1 MKIVFL
7 LLLKIFKIKF
17 SNKIITLWLVLSFFK
32 IEINSQFQL
41 NGDASVINCKCYQ
54 LTPDM
59 GNKAGS
65 VWNINLIDLNQ
76 PFDYNFTVNLG
87 CNNTSQWA
95 GADGMVFAL
104 QPLNTSIGSSGGQM
118 GLGGV
123 SPSLG
128 IYIDTYQNTAH
139 GDMLNDHISINLN
152 GDVIH
157 TSLNNIAGPYDLGEV
172 ENCIAEP
179 LRITWDPV
187 TTLLNV
193 YYNNLL
199 VLNYT
204 GDIVN
209 NVFNGNPMV
218 FWGFTASTGGASN
231 FHQFCIDVPDLI
243 IDSSNVIIES
253 EKCNQENGS
262 ITGINISGGISPFSW
277 TWNNTNSLSL
287 DTFNLNGG
295 SYFLELTDGMG
306 CISNHNFHVP
316 DLSGPEIDSSLV
328 VIKNEDCGKEN
339 GSISN
344 ITVTSTADS
353 IQFYWNNFLSDSLNI
368 SNLIADNYQL
378 VILDNNNCRDTVN
391 FIVVDTNYHNIS
403 INFNSAQLE
412 PDEPIDF
419 FQNSIDSSII
429 NYWTFGDDSSSI
441 EYEPTHSYKYPGEYQ
456 ICLIA
461 GNEFSCF
468 DTSCLEITILPNE
481 IIIPNIFSPNKDL
494 TNDEFIIYGINDRF
508 EIKIYNR
515 WGNIV
520 FEENPYNNSW
530 NGINM
535 NGKIL
540 SEGQYFYILKS
551 VEEKI
556 EINGSIML
564 VR

>member
-32 IEINSQFQL
+32 IEINAQFQL

-295 SYFLELTDGMG
+295 SFFLELTDGMG
-306 CISNHNFHVP
+306 CNSNHNFHVP

-468 DTSCLEITILPNE
+468 DTSCLEIIILPNE
-481 IIIPNIFSPNKDL
+481 IIIPNIFSPNRDL

-564 VR
+564 IR

>member
-1 MKIVFL
+1 MKFVFL
-7 LLLKIFKIKF
+7 LLFKIFKIKF
-17 SNKIITLWLVLSFFK
+17 SNIILLWLTLVVFNAPVSA
-32 IEINSQFQL
+32 QFQL

-65 VWNINLIDLNQ
+65 VWNINQIDLNQ
-76 PFDYNFTVNLG
+76 PFDYSFTVNLG

-128 IYIDTYQNTAH
+128 VYLDTYQNTAH
-139 GDMLNDHISINLN
+139 GDIFNDHISINLD

-157 TSLNNIAGPYDLGEV
+157 SSPNNIAGPYDLGEI

-187 TTLLNV
+187 ATLLNV
-193 YYNNLL
+193 YYNNFL

-243 IDSSNVIIES
+243 IDSSNVIVES

-262 ITGINISGGISPFSW
+262 ISGINIVGGISPYSW
-277 TWNNTNSLSL
+277 TWNTQSSLTL

-295 SYFLELTDGMG
+295 GFFLELTDGMG
-306 CISNHNFHVP
+306 CVASHNFNVA
-316 DLSGPEIDSSLV
+316 DLSGPEIDTSFV
-328 VIKNEDCGKEN
+328 VIKNEDCGQEN
-339 GSISN
+339 GAISN

-353 IQFYWNNFLSDSLNI
+353 IQFYWNNFLSDSLDI

-378 VILDNNNCRDTVN
+378 VVLDNNNCRDTSN
-391 FIVVDTNYHNIS
+391 FLLIDTNYHNIS
-403 INFNSAQLE
+403 INYNSTIME

-419 FQNSIDSSII
+419 FQNSIDSSIV
-429 NYWTFGDDSSSI
+429 NNWSFGDDSTSI
-441 EYEPTHSYKYPGEYQ
+441 EYEPTHIYKYPGDYTV
-456 ICLIA
+456 CLIA
-461 GNEFSCF
+461 GNEFNCF
-468 DTSCLEITILPNE
+468 DTSCLEITIFPSE
-481 IIIPNIFSPNKDL
+481 IIIPNIFSPNNDVV
-494 TNDEFIIYGINDRF
+494 NDEFVIYGINDLF
-508 EIKIYNR
+508 DIKIYNR
-515 WGNIV
+515 WGNLV
-520 FEENPYNNSW
+520 FDQNPYENNW
-530 NGINM
+530 NGENS
-535 NGKIL
+535 NGKKL
-540 SEGQYFYILKS
+540 SEGQYFYILKNDQ
-551 VEEKI
+551 EQIKL
-556 EINGSIML
+556 NGSVML

>member
-1 MKIVFL
+1 MF
-7 LLLKIFKIKF
+7 KIFKIKF
-17 SNKIITLWLVLSFFK
+17 SNIILLWLTLVVFNAPVSA
-32 IEINSQFQL
+32 QFQL

-65 VWNINLIDLNQ
+65 VWNINQIDLNQ
-76 PFDYNFTVNLG
+76 PFDYSFTVNLG

-128 IYIDTYQNTAH
+128 VYLDTYQNTAH
-139 GDMLNDHISINLN
+139 GDIFNDHISINLD

-157 TSLNNIAGPYDLGEV
+157 SSPNNIAGPYDLGEI

-179 LRITWDPV
+179 LRITWDPIA
-187 TTLLNV
+187 TLLNV
-193 YYNNLL
+193 YYNNFL

-243 IDSSNVIIES
+243 IDSSNVIVES

-262 ITGINISGGISPFSW
+262 ISGINIVGGISPYSW
-277 TWNNTNSLSL
+277 TWNTQSSLTL

-295 SYFLELTDGMG
+295 GFFLELTDGMG
-306 CISNHNFHVP
+306 CVASHNFNVA
-316 DLSGPEIDSSLV
+316 DLSGPEIDTSFV
-328 VIKNEDCGKEN
+328 VIKNEDCGQEN
-339 GSISN
+339 GAISN

-353 IQFYWNNFLSDSLNI
+353 IQFYWNNFLSDSLDI

-378 VILDNNNCRDTVN
+378 VVLDNNNCRDTSN
-391 FIVVDTNYHNIS
+391 FLLIDTNYHNIS
-403 INFNSAQLE
+403 INYNSTIME

-419 FQNSIDSSII
+419 FQNSIDSSIV
-429 NYWTFGDDSSSI
+429 NNWSFGDDSTSI
-441 EYEPTHSYKYPGEYQ
+441 EYEPTHIYKYPGDYTV
-456 ICLIA
+456 CLIA
-461 GNEFSCF
+461 GNEFNCF
-468 DTSCLEITILPNE
+468 DTSCLEITIFPSE
-481 IIIPNIFSPNKDL
+481 IIIPNIFSPNNDVV
-494 TNDEFIIYGINDRF
+494 NDEFVIYGINDLF
-508 EIKIYNR
+508 DIKIYNR
-515 WGNIV
+515 WGNLV
-520 FEENPYNNSW
+520 FDQNPYENNW
-530 NGINM
+530 NGENS
-535 NGKIL
+535 NGKKL
-540 SEGQYFYILKS
+540 SEGQYFYILKNDQ
-551 VEEKI
+551 EQIKL
-556 EINGSIML
+556 NGSVML

>member
-1 MKIVFL
+1 MKFVFL

-17 SNKIITLWLVLSFFK
+17 SNTILLWLTLIVFNAPVSA
-32 IEINSQFQL
+32 QFQL

-65 VWNINLIDLNQ
+65 VWNINQIDLNQ
-76 PFDYNFTVNLG
+76 PFDYSFTVNLG

-128 IYIDTYQNTAH
+128 VYLDTYQNTAH
-139 GDMLNDHISINLN
+139 GDIYNDHISINLD

-157 TSLNNIAGPYDLGEV
+157 TSSNNIAGPYDLGEI

-187 TTLLNV
+187 ATLLNV
-193 YYNNLL
+193 YYNNFL

-218 FWGFTASTGGASN
+218 YWGFTASTGGASN

-243 IDSSNVIIES
+243 IDSSNVTVES

-262 ITGINISGGISPFSW
+262 ISGINIVGGISPFSW
-277 TWNNTNSLSL
+277 TWNTQSSLTL

-295 SYFLELTDGMG
+295 GFFLELTDGMG
-306 CISNHNFHVP
+306 CIASHNFYVP
-316 DLSGPEIDSSLV
+316 DLSGPEIVTSFV
-328 VIKNEDCGKEN
+328 VIKNEDCGQEN
-339 GSISN
+339 GAISN
-344 ITVTSTADS
+344 IIVTSTADS
-353 IQFYWNNFLSDSLNI
+353 IQLYWNNFLSDSLDI
-368 SNLIADNYQL
+368 SNLMADNYQL
-378 VILDNNNCRDTVN
+378 VVLDNNNCRDTSN
-391 FIVVDTNYHNIS
+391 FLLIDTNYHNIS
-403 INFNSAQLE
+403 INFNSTIME

-419 FQNSIDSSII
+419 FQNSIDSSIV
-429 NYWTFGDDSSSI
+429 NDWSFGDDSTSI
-441 EYEPTHSYKYPGEYQ
+441 EYEPTHIYKYPGDYTV
-456 ICLIA
+456 CLIA
-461 GNEFSCF
+461 GNEYNCF
-468 DTSCLEITILPNE
+468 DTSCLEITIFPNE
-481 IIIPNIFSPNKDL
+481 IIIPNIFSPNNDVV
-494 TNDEFIIYGINDRF
+494 NDEFVIYGINDLF
-508 EIKIYNR
+508 DIKIYNR
-515 WGNIV
+515 WGNLV
-520 FEENPYNNSW
+520 FNQNPYENDW
-530 NGINM
+530 NGESS
-535 NGKIL
+535 NGKKL
-540 SEGQYFYILKS
+540 SEGQYYYILKNDQ
-551 VEEKI
+551 EQI
-556 EINGSIML
+556 ELNGSVML

>member
-1 MKIVFL
+1 MKFVFL
-7 LLLKIFKIKF
+7 LLFKIFKIKF
-17 SNKIITLWLVLSFFK
+17 SNIILLWLTLVVFNAPISA
-32 IEINSQFQL
+32 QFQL

-65 VWNINLIDLNQ
+65 VWNINQIDLNQ
-76 PFDYNFTVNLG
+76 PFDYSFTVNLG

-128 IYIDTYQNTAH
+128 VYLDTYQNTAH
-139 GDMLNDHISINLN
+139 GDIFNDHISINLD

-157 TSLNNIAGPYDLGEV
+157 SSSNNIAGPYDLGEI

-179 LRITWDPV
+179 LRITWDPIA
-187 TTLLNV
+187 TLLNV
-193 YYNNLL
+193 YYNNFL

-243 IDSSNVIIES
+243 IDSSNVIVES

-262 ITGINISGGISPFSW
+262 ISGINIVGGISPYSW
-277 TWNNTNSLSL
+277 TWNTQSSLTL

-295 SYFLELTDGMG
+295 GFFLELTDGMG
-306 CISNHNFHVP
+306 CVASHNFNVA
-316 DLSGPEIDSSLV
+316 DLSGPEIDTSFV
-328 VIKNEDCGKEN
+328 VIKNEDCGQEN
-339 GSISN
+339 GAISN

-353 IQFYWNNFLSDSLNI
+353 IQFYWNNFLSDSLDI

-378 VILDNNNCRDTVN
+378 VVLDNNNCRDTSN
-391 FIVVDTNYHNIS
+391 FLLIDTNYHNIS
-403 INFNSAQLE
+403 INYNSTIME

-419 FQNSIDSSII
+419 FQNSIDSSIV
-429 NYWTFGDDSSSI
+429 NNWAFGDDSTSI
-441 EYEPTHSYKYPGEYQ
+441 EYEPTHIYKYPGDYTV
-456 ICLIA
+456 CLIA
-461 GNEFSCF
+461 GNEFNCF
-468 DTSCLEITILPNE
+468 DTSCLEITIFPNE
-481 IIIPNIFSPNKDL
+481 IIIPNIFSPNNDVV
-494 TNDEFIIYGINDRF
+494 NDEFVIYGINDLF
-508 EIKIYNR
+508 DIKIYNR
-515 WGNIV
+515 WGNLV
-520 FEENPYNNSW
+520 FDQNPYENNW
-530 NGINM
+530 NGENS
-535 NGKIL
+535 NGKKL
-540 SEGQYFYILKS
+540 SEGQYFYILKNDQ
-551 VEEKI
+551 EQIKL
-556 EINGSIML
+556 NGSVML

>member
-32 IEINSQFQL
+32 IEINAQFQL

-391 FIVVDTNYHNIS
+391 FIVVANYHKIS

-441 EYEPTHSYKYPGEYQ
+441 HYEPTHSYKYPGEYQ
-456 ICLIA
+456 ICLIS

>member
-262 ITGINISGGISPFSW
+262 ITGVNISGGISPFSW

-295 SYFLELTDGMG
+295 SFFLELTDGMG

-344 ITVTSTADS
+344 ITVASTADS

-494 TNDEFIIYGINDRF
+494 NNDEFIIYGINDRF

-556 EINGSIML
+556 EINGIIML

>member
-1 MKIVFL
+1 MFKL
-7 LLLKIFKIKF
+7 FKIKF
-17 SNKIITLWLVLSFFK
+17 SYIILLWLTLIVFNAQLSA
-32 IEINSQFQL
+32 QFQL

-65 VWNINLIDLNQ
+65 VWNINQIDLNQ
-76 PFDYNFTVNLG
+76 PFDYSFIVNLG

-104 QPLNTSIGSSGGQM
+104 QPFNTSIGSSGGQM

-128 IYIDTYQNTAH
+128 VYLDTYQNTAH
-139 GDMLNDHISINLN
+139 GDIFNDHISINLD

-157 TSLNNIAGPYDLGEV
+157 TSSNNIAGPYDLGEI

-187 TTLLNV
+187 ANLLNV
-193 YYNNLL
+193 YYNNFL

-204 GDIVN
+204 GDIIN

-243 IDSSNVIIES
+243 IDSSNVIVES

-262 ITGINISGGISPFSW
+262 ISGINIVGGISPYSW
-277 TWNNTNSLSL
+277 TWNTQSSLTL

-295 SYFLELTDGMG
+295 GFFLELIDGMG
-306 CISNHNFHVP
+306 CIASHNFYVP
-316 DLSGPEIDSSLV
+316 DLSGPEIDTSFV
-328 VIKNEDCGKEN
+328 IIKNEDCGQEN
-339 GSISN
+339 GAISN

-378 VILDNNNCRDTVN
+378 VVLDNNNCRDTSN
-391 FIVVDTNYHNIS
+391 FFLIDTNYHNIS
-403 INFNSAQLE
+403 ISFNSTIME

-429 NYWTFGDDSSSI
+429 NYWSFGDDSTSI
-441 EYEPTHSYKYPGEYQ
+441 EYEPTHIYKYPGYYTV
-456 ICLIA
+456 CLIA
-461 GNEFSCF
+461 ANEYNCF
-468 DTSCLEITILPNE
+468 DTSCLEITILPSE
-481 IIIPNIFSPNKDL
+481 IIIPNIFSPNNDL
-494 TNDEFIIYGINDRF
+494 VNDKFVIYGINDLF
-508 EIKIYNR
+508 DIKIYNR
-515 WGNIV
+515 WGNLV
-520 FEENPYNNSW
+520 FDQNPYENDW
-530 NGINM
+530 NGESS
-535 NGKIL
+535 NGIRL
-540 SEGQYFYILKS
+540 SEGQYYYILKNHL
-551 VEEKI
+551 EEVKL
-556 EINGSIML
+556 NGIVML

>member
-1 MKIVFL
+1 M
-7 LLLKIFKIKF
+7 LKIFKIKF

-468 DTSCLEITILPNE
+468 DTSCLEIIILPNE

-540 SEGQYFYILKS
+540 SEGQYFYILKN

>member
-1 MKIVFL
+1 MKFVFL
-7 LLLKIFKIKF
+7 LLFKIFKIKF
-17 SNKIITLWLVLSFFK
+17 SNIILLWLTLVVFNAPISA
-32 IEINSQFQL
+32 QFQL

-65 VWNINLIDLNQ
+65 VWNINQIDLNQ
-76 PFDYNFTVNLG
+76 PFDYSFTVNLG

-128 IYIDTYQNTAH
+128 VYLDTYQNTAH
-139 GDMLNDHISINLN
+139 GDIFNDHISINLD

-157 TSLNNIAGPYDLGEV
+157 SSSNNIAGPYDLGEI

-187 TTLLNV
+187 ATLLNV
-193 YYNNLL
+193 YYNNFL

-243 IDSSNVIIES
+243 IDSSNVIVES

-262 ITGINISGGISPFSW
+262 ISGINIVGGISPYSW
-277 TWNNTNSLSL
+277 TWNTQSSLTL

-295 SYFLELTDGMG
+295 GFFLELTDGMG
-306 CISNHNFHVP
+306 CVASHNFNVA
-316 DLSGPEIDSSLV
+316 DLSGPEIDTSFV
-328 VIKNEDCGKEN
+328 VIKNEDCGQEN
-339 GSISN
+339 GAISN

-353 IQFYWNNFLSDSLNI
+353 IQFYWNNFLSDSLDI

-378 VILDNNNCRDTVN
+378 VVLDNNNCRDTSN
-391 FIVVDTNYHNIS
+391 FLLIDTNYHNIS
-403 INFNSAQLE
+403 INYNSTIME

-419 FQNSIDSSII
+419 FQNSIDSSIV
-429 NYWTFGDDSSSI
+429 NNWSFGDDSTSI
-441 EYEPTHSYKYPGEYQ
+441 EYEPTHIYKYPGDYTV
-456 ICLIA
+456 CLIA
-461 GNEFSCF
+461 GNEFNCF
-468 DTSCLEITILPNE
+468 DTSCLEITIFPNE
-481 IIIPNIFSPNKDL
+481 IIIPNIFSPNNDVV
-494 TNDEFIIYGINDRF
+494 NDEFVIYGINDLF
-508 EIKIYNR
+508 DIKIYNR
-515 WGNIV
+515 WGNLV
-520 FEENPYNNSW
+520 FDQNPYENNW
-530 NGINM
+530 NGENS
-535 NGKIL
+535 NGKKL
-540 SEGQYFYILKS
+540 SEGQYFYILKNDQ
-551 VEEKI
+551 EQIKL
-556 EINGSIML
+556 NGSVML

>member
-494 TNDEFIIYGINDRF
+494 NNDEFIIYGINDRF

>member
-1 MKIVFL
+1 MF
-7 LLLKIFKIKF
+7 KIFKIKF
-17 SNKIITLWLVLSFFK
+17 SNIILLWLTLVVFNAPISA
-32 IEINSQFQL
+32 QFQL

-65 VWNINLIDLNQ
+65 VWNINQIDLNQ
-76 PFDYNFTVNLG
+76 PFDYSFTVNLG

-128 IYIDTYQNTAH
+128 VYLDTYQNTAH
-139 GDMLNDHISINLN
+139 GDIFNDHISINLD

-157 TSLNNIAGPYDLGEV
+157 SSSNNIAGPYDLGEI

-187 TTLLNV
+187 ATLLNV
-193 YYNNLL
+193 YYNNFL

-243 IDSSNVIIES
+243 IDSSNVIVES

-262 ITGINISGGISPFSW
+262 ISGINIVGGISPYSW
-277 TWNNTNSLSL
+277 TWNTQSSLTL

-295 SYFLELTDGMG
+295 GFFLELTDGMG
-306 CISNHNFHVP
+306 CVASHNFNVA
-316 DLSGPEIDSSLV
+316 DLSGPEIDTSFV
-328 VIKNEDCGKEN
+328 VIKNEDCGQEN
-339 GSISN
+339 GAISN

-353 IQFYWNNFLSDSLNI
+353 IQFYWNNFLSDSLDI

-378 VILDNNNCRDTVN
+378 VVLDNNNCRDTSN
-391 FIVVDTNYHNIS
+391 FLLIDTNYHNIS
-403 INFNSAQLE
+403 INYNSTIME

-419 FQNSIDSSII
+419 FQNSIDSSIV
-429 NYWTFGDDSSSI
+429 NNWSFGDDSTSI
-441 EYEPTHSYKYPGEYQ
+441 EYEPTHIYKYPGDYTV
-456 ICLIA
+456 CLIA
-461 GNEFSCF
+461 GNEFNCF
-468 DTSCLEITILPNE
+468 DTSCLEITIFPSE
-481 IIIPNIFSPNKDL
+481 IIIPNIFSPNNDVV
-494 TNDEFIIYGINDRF
+494 NDEFVIYGINDLF
-508 EIKIYNR
+508 DIKIYNR
-515 WGNIV
+515 WGNLV
-520 FEENPYNNSW
+520 FDQNPYENNW
-530 NGINM
+530 NGENS
-535 NGKIL
+535 NGKKL
-540 SEGQYFYILKS
+540 SEGQYFYILKNDQ
-551 VEEKI
+551 EQIKL
-556 EINGSIML
+556 NGSVML

>member
-32 IEINSQFQL
+32 IEINAQFQL

-344 ITVTSTADS
+344 ITVASTADS

-403 INFNSAQLE
+403 INFHSAQLE

>member
-157 TSLNNIAGPYDLGEV
+157 TSLNNIAGPYDLVEV

-295 SYFLELTDGMG
+295 SFFLELTDGMG

-403 INFNSAQLE
+403 INFHSAQLE

>member
-1 MKIVFL
+1 MF
-7 LLLKIFKIKF
+7 KIFKIKF
-17 SNKIITLWLVLSFFK
+17 SNIILLWLTLVVFNAPVSA
-32 IEINSQFQL
+32 QFQL

-65 VWNINLIDLNQ
+65 VWNINQIDLNQ
-76 PFDYNFTVNLG
+76 PFDYSFTVNLG

-128 IYIDTYQNTAH
+128 VYLDTYQNTAH
-139 GDMLNDHISINLN
+139 GDIFNDHISINLD

-157 TSLNNIAGPYDLGEV
+157 SSSNNIAGPYDLGEI

-187 TTLLNV
+187 ATLLNV
-193 YYNNLL
+193 YYNNFL

-243 IDSSNVIIES
+243 IDSSNVIVES

-262 ITGINISGGISPFSW
+262 ISGINIVGGISPYSW
-277 TWNNTNSLSL
+277 TWNTQSSLTL

-295 SYFLELTDGMG
+295 GFFLELTDGMG
-306 CISNHNFHVP
+306 CVASHNFNVA
-316 DLSGPEIDSSLV
+316 DLSGPEIDTSFV
-328 VIKNEDCGKEN
+328 VIKNEDCGQEN
-339 GSISN
+339 GAISN

-353 IQFYWNNFLSDSLNI
+353 IQFYWNNFLSDSLDI

-378 VILDNNNCRDTVN
+378 VVLDNNNCRDTSN
-391 FIVVDTNYHNIS
+391 FLLIDTNYHNIS
-403 INFNSAQLE
+403 INYNSTIME

-419 FQNSIDSSII
+419 FQNSIDSSIV
-429 NYWTFGDDSSSI
+429 NNWSFGDDSTSI
-441 EYEPTHSYKYPGEYQ
+441 EYEPTHIYKYPGDYTV
-456 ICLIA
+456 CLIA
-461 GNEFSCF
+461 GNEFNCF
-468 DTSCLEITILPNE
+468 DTSCLEITIFPSE
-481 IIIPNIFSPNKDL
+481 IIIPNIFSPNNDVV
-494 TNDEFIIYGINDRF
+494 NDEFVIYGINDLF
-508 EIKIYNR
+508 DIKIYNR
-515 WGNIV
+515 WGNLV
-520 FEENPYNNSW
+520 FDQNPYENNW
-530 NGINM
+530 NGENS
-535 NGKIL
+535 NGKKL
-540 SEGQYFYILKS
+540 SEGQYFYILKNDQ
-551 VEEKI
+551 EQIKL
-556 EINGSIML
+556 NGSVML

>member
-32 IEINSQFQL
+32 IEINAQFQL

-157 TSLNNIAGPYDLGEV
+157 TSLNNIAGPYDLVEV

-295 SYFLELTDGMG
+295 SFFLELTDGMG

-494 TNDEFIIYGINDRF
+494 NNDEFIIYGINDRF

>member
-1 MKIVFL
+1 MKFVFL
-7 LLLKIFKIKF
+7 LLFKIFKIKF
-17 SNKIITLWLVLSFFK
+17 SNIILLWLTLVVFNAPVSA
-32 IEINSQFQL
+32 QFQL

-65 VWNINLIDLNQ
+65 VWNINQIDLNQ
-76 PFDYNFTVNLG
+76 PFDYSFTVNLG

-128 IYIDTYQNTAH
+128 VYLDTYQNTAH
-139 GDMLNDHISINLN
+139 GDIFNDHISINLD

-157 TSLNNIAGPYDLGEV
+157 SSSNNIAGPYDLGEI

-187 TTLLNV
+187 ATLLNV
-193 YYNNLL
+193 YYNNFL

-243 IDSSNVIIES
+243 IDSSNVIVES

-262 ITGINISGGISPFSW
+262 ISGINIVGGISPYSW
-277 TWNNTNSLSL
+277 TWNTQSSLTL

-295 SYFLELTDGMG
+295 GFFLELTDGMG
-306 CISNHNFHVP
+306 CVASHNFNVA
-316 DLSGPEIDSSLV
+316 DLSGPEIDTSFV
-328 VIKNEDCGKEN
+328 VIKNEDCGQEN
-339 GSISN
+339 GAISN

-353 IQFYWNNFLSDSLNI
+353 IQFYWNNFLSDSLDI

-378 VILDNNNCRDTVN
+378 VVLDNNNCRDTSN
-391 FIVVDTNYHNIS
+391 FLLIDTNYHNIS
-403 INFNSAQLE
+403 INFNSTIME

-419 FQNSIDSSII
+419 FQNSIDSSIV
-429 NYWTFGDDSSSI
+429 NNWAFGDDSTSI
-441 EYEPTHSYKYPGEYQ
+441 EYEPTHIYKYPGDYTV
-456 ICLIA
+456 CLIA
-461 GNEFSCF
+461 GNEFNCF
-468 DTSCLEITILPNE
+468 DTSCLEITIFPNE
-481 IIIPNIFSPNKDL
+481 IIIPNIFSPNNDVV
-494 TNDEFIIYGINDRF
+494 NDEFVIYGINDLF
-508 EIKIYNR
+508 DIKIYNR
-515 WGNIV
+515 WGNLV
-520 FEENPYNNSW
+520 FDQNPYENNW
-530 NGINM
+530 NGENS
-535 NGKIL
+535 NGKKL
-540 SEGQYFYILKS
+540 SEGQYFYILKNDQ
-551 VEEKI
+551 EQIKL
-556 EINGSIML
+556 NGSVML

>member
-1 MKIVFL
+1 M
-7 LLLKIFKIKF
+7 LKIFKIKF

-32 IEINSQFQL
+32 IEINAQFQL

-295 SYFLELTDGMG
+295 SFFLELTDGMG
-306 CISNHNFHVP
+306 CIASHNFYIP
-316 DLSGPEIDSSLV
+316 DLSGPEIDTSFV
-328 VIKNEDCGKEN
+328 VIKNEDCGQEN
-339 GSISN
+339 GAISN
-344 ITVTSTADS
+344 IIVTSTADS

-378 VILDNNNCRDTVN
+378 VVIDNNNCRDTSE
-391 FIVVDTNYHNIS
+391 FLLIDTNYHNIS
-403 INFNSAQLE
+403 INFNSTIME
-412 PDEPIDF
+412 PDEPINF
-419 FQNSIDSSII
+419 LQNSIDSSIV
-429 NYWTFGDDSSSI
+429 NDWSFGDDSTST
-441 EYEPTHSYKYPGEYQ
+441 EYEPTHIYKYPGDYTV
-456 ICLIA
+456 CLIA
-461 GNEFSCF
+461 GNEFNCF
-468 DTSCLEITILPNE
+468 DSSCLEITIFPNE
-481 IIIPNIFSPNKDL
+481 IIIPNIFSPNNDVV
-494 TNDEFIIYGINDRF
+494 NDEFVIYGINDLF
-508 EIKIYNR
+508 DIKIYNR
-515 WGNIV
+515 WGNLV
-520 FEENPYNNSW
+520 FDQNPYENDW
-530 NGINM
+530 NGKSS
-535 NGKIL
+535 NGKKL
-540 SEGQYFYILKS
+540 SEGQYYYILKNDQ
-551 VEEKI
+551 EQIKL
-556 EINGSIML
+556 NGSVML

>member
-1 MKIVFL
+1 MTLIVFNAQV
-7 LLLKIFKIKF
+7 
-17 SNKIITLWLVLSFFK
+17 SA
-32 IEINSQFQL
+32 QFQL

-65 VWNINLIDLNQ
+65 VWNINQIDLNQ
-76 PFDYNFTVNLG
+76 PFDYSFTVNLG

-104 QPLNTSIGSSGGQM
+104 QPLNTSIGSSGGQI

-128 IYIDTYQNTAH
+128 VYLDTYQNTAH
-139 GDMLNDHISINLN
+139 GDIFNDHISINLD

-157 TSLNNIAGPYDLGEV
+157 TSSNNIAGPYDLGEI

-187 TTLLNV
+187 ATLLNV
-193 YYNNLL
+193 YYNNFL

-204 GDIVN
+204 GDIIN

-243 IDSSNVIIES
+243 IDSSNVIVES

-262 ITGINISGGISPFSW
+262 ISGINIVGGISPYSW
-277 TWNNTNSLSL
+277 TWNTQNSLSL

-295 SYFLELTDGMG
+295 GFFLELTDGMG
-306 CISNHNFHVP
+306 CIASHNFYVP
-316 DLSGPEIDSSLV
+316 DLSGPEIDTSFV
-328 VIKNEDCGKEN
+328 IIKNEDCGQEN
-339 GSISN
+339 GAISN

-378 VILDNNNCRDTVN
+378 VVLDNNNCRDTSN
-391 FIVVDTNYHNIS
+391 FLLIDTNYHNIS
-403 INFNSAQLE
+403 INYNSVIME

-429 NYWTFGDDSSSI
+429 NYWSFGDDSSSI
-441 EYEPTHSYKYPGEYQ
+441 EYEPTHIYKYPGDYTV
-456 ICLIA
+456 CLIA
-461 GNEFSCF
+461 ANEYNCF
-468 DTSCLEITILPNE
+468 DTSCLEITIFPSE
-481 IIIPNIFSPNKDL
+481 IIIPNIFSPNNDL
-494 TNDEFIIYGINDRF
+494 VNDKFVIYGINDLF
-508 EIKIYNR
+508 DIKIYNR

-520 FEENPYNNSW
+520 FGQSPYENDW
-530 NGINM
+530 NGENSD
-535 NGKIL
+535 GKRL
-540 SEGQYFYILKS
+540 SEGQYFYILKNDQ
-551 VEEKI
+551 EDTKL
-556 EINGSIML
+556 NGSIML

>member
-1 MKIVFL
+1 LKIVFL

-32 IEINSQFQL
+32 IEINAQFQL

-253 EKCNQENGS
+253 EKCNQINGS
-262 ITGINISGGISPFSW
+262 ITGINISGGIGPFSW

-494 TNDEFIIYGINDRF
+494 TNDKFIIYGINDRF

-564 VR
+564 IR

>member
-1 MKIVFL
+1 MTL
-7 LLLKIFKIKF
+7 IFF
-17 SNKIITLWLVLSFFK
+17 NPP
-32 IEINSQFQL
+32 INAQFQL

-65 VWNINLIDLNQ
+65 VWNVNLIDLNQ
-76 PFDYNFTVNLG
+76 PFDYSFTVNLG

-128 IYIDTYQNTAH
+128 VYIDTYQNASH
-139 GDMLNDHISINLN
+139 GDMLNDHISINLD

-157 TSLNNIAGPYDLGEV
+157 TSSNNIAGPYDLGEV

-179 LRITWDPV
+179 LRITWDPT

-193 YYNNLL
+193 YYNNFL
-199 VLNYT
+199 VLNYN

-209 NVFNGNPMV
+209 NVFNGNSMV

-243 IDSSNVIIES
+243 IDSSNVTVES

-262 ITGINISGGISPFSW
+262 ISGINIIGGISPYSW
-277 TWNNTNSLSL
+277 TWNNLSSLSL

-295 SYFLELTDGMG
+295 NFFLEIIDGMG
-306 CISNHNFHVP
+306 CVSNHNFYVA
-316 DLSGPEIDSSLV
+316 DLSGPEIDTSLV
-328 VIKNEDCGKEN
+328 VIKNEDCGQEN
-339 GSISN
+339 GAISS
-344 ITVTSTADS
+344 ITVSSTADS
-353 IQFYWNNFLSDSLNI
+353 IQLYWNNFLSDSLDI

-378 VILDNNNCRDTVN
+378 VVLDNNNCRDTVN
-391 FIVVDTNYHNIS
+391 FLLIDTNYHNIS
-403 INFNSAQLE
+403 INFNSNILE

-419 FQNSIDSSII
+419 FQNSVDLSVS
-429 NYWTFGDDSSSI
+429 NNWTFGDDLSSI
-441 EYEPTHSYKYPGEYQ
+441 EYEPTHSYKYPGDYTV
-456 ICLIA
+456 CLIA
-461 GNEFSCF
+461 ENEFNCF
-468 DTSCLEITILPNE
+468 DTSCLEITILPDE

-494 TNDEFIIYGINDRF
+494 VNDEFIIYGINDRF

-515 WGNIV
+515 WGNLV
-520 FEENPYNNSW
+520 FGENPYNNNW
-530 NGINM
+530 NGTSSKGRN
-535 NGKIL
+535 L
-540 SEGQYFYILKS
+540 SEGQYYYILKNN
-551 VEEKI
+551 EEEI
-556 EINGSIML
+556 EINGSMML
-564 VR
+564 IR

>member
-1 MKIVFL
+1 MTL
-7 LLLKIFKIKF
+7 IFF
-17 SNKIITLWLVLSFFK
+17 NPP
-32 IEINSQFQL
+32 INAQFQL

-65 VWNINLIDLNQ
+65 VWNVNLIDLNQ
-76 PFDYNFTVNLG
+76 PFDYSFTVNLG

-128 IYIDTYQNTAH
+128 VYIDTYQNASH
-139 GDMLNDHISINLN
+139 GDMLNDHISINLD

-157 TSLNNIAGPYDLGEV
+157 TSSNNIAGPYDLGEV

-179 LRITWDPV
+179 LRITWDPT

-193 YYNNLL
+193 YYNNFL
-199 VLNYT
+199 VLNYN

-209 NVFNGNPMV
+209 NVFNGNSMV

-243 IDSSNVIIES
+243 IDSSNVTVES

-262 ITGINISGGISPFSW
+262 ISGINIIGGISPYSW
-277 TWNNTNSLSL
+277 TWNNLSSLSL

-295 SYFLELTDGMG
+295 NFFLEIIDGMG
-306 CISNHNFHVP
+306 CVSNHNFYVA
-316 DLSGPEIDSSLV
+316 DLSGPEIDTSLV
-328 VIKNEDCGKEN
+328 VIKNEDCGQEN
-339 GSISN
+339 GAISS
-344 ITVTSTADS
+344 ITVASTADS
-353 IQFYWNNFLSDSLNI
+353 IQLYWNNFLSDSLDI

-378 VILDNNNCRDTVN
+378 VVLDNNNCRDTVN
-391 FIVVDTNYHNIS
+391 FLLIDTNYHNIS
-403 INFNSAQLE
+403 INFNSNILE

-419 FQNSIDSSII
+419 FQNSVDLSVS
-429 NYWTFGDDSSSI
+429 NNWTFGDDLSSI
-441 EYEPTHSYKYPGEYQ
+441 EYEPTHSYKYPGDYTV
-456 ICLIA
+456 CLIA
-461 GNEFSCF
+461 ENEFNCF
-468 DTSCLEITILPNE
+468 DTSCLEITILPDE

-494 TNDEFIIYGINDRF
+494 VNDEFIIYGINDRF

-515 WGNIV
+515 WGNLV
-520 FEENPYNNSW
+520 FGENPYNNNW
-530 NGINM
+530 NGTSSKGRN
-535 NGKIL
+535 L
-540 SEGQYFYILKS
+540 SEGQYYYILKNN
-551 VEEKI
+551 EEEI
-556 EINGSIML
+556 EINGSMML
-564 VR
+564 IR

>member
-1 MKIVFL
+1 MKFVFL
-7 LLLKIFKIKF
+7 LLFKIFKIKF
-17 SNKIITLWLVLSFFK
+17 SNIILLWLTLVVF
-32 IEINSQFQL
+32 NAPVRAQFQL

-65 VWNINLIDLNQ
+65 VWNINQIDLNQ
-76 PFDYNFTVNLG
+76 PFDYSFTVNLG

-128 IYIDTYQNTAH
+128 VYLDTYQNTAH
-139 GDMLNDHISINLN
+139 GDIINDHISINLD

-157 TSLNNIAGPYDLGEV
+157 SSSNNIAGPYDLGEI

-187 TTLLNV
+187 ATLLNV
-193 YYNNLL
+193 YYNNFL

-204 GDIVN
+204 GDIIN

-243 IDSSNVIIES
+243 IDSSNVIVES

-262 ITGINISGGISPFSW
+262 ISGINIVGGISPYSW
-277 TWNNTNSLSL
+277 TWNTQSSLTL

-295 SYFLELTDGMG
+295 GFFLELTDGMG
-306 CISNHNFHVP
+306 CVASHNFNVA
-316 DLSGPEIDSSLV
+316 DLSGPEIDTSFV
-328 VIKNEDCGKEN
+328 VIKNEDCGQEN
-339 GSISN
+339 GAISN
-344 ITVTSTADS
+344 IIVTSTADS
-353 IQFYWNNFLSDSLNI
+353 IQFYWNNFLSDSLDI

-378 VILDNNNCRDTVN
+378 VILDNNNCRDTSN
-391 FIVVDTNYHNIS
+391 FLLIDTNYHNIS
-403 INFNSAQLE
+403 INFNSTIME
-412 PDEPIDF
+412 PDELIDF
-419 FQNSIDSSII
+419 FQNSIDSSIV
-429 NYWTFGDDSSSI
+429 NNWSFGDDSTSI
-441 EYEPTHSYKYPGEYQ
+441 EYEPTHIYKYPGDYTV
-456 ICLIA
+456 CLIA
-461 GNEFSCF
+461 GNEFNCF
-468 DTSCLEITILPNE
+468 DTSCLEITIFPSE
-481 IIIPNIFSPNKDL
+481 IIIPNIFSPNNDVV
-494 TNDEFIIYGINDRF
+494 NDEFVIYGINDLF
-508 EIKIYNR
+508 DIKIYNR
-515 WGNIV
+515 WGNLV
-520 FEENPYNNSW
+520 FDQNPYENNW
-530 NGINM
+530 NGENS
-535 NGKIL
+535 NGKKL
-540 SEGQYFYILKS
+540 SEGQYFYILKNDQ
-551 VEEKI
+551 EQIKL
-556 EINGSIML
+556 NGSVML

>member
-32 IEINSQFQL
+32 IEINAQFQL

-157 TSLNNIAGPYDLGEV
+157 TSLNNIAGPYDLVEV

-494 TNDEFIIYGINDRF
+494 NNDEFIIYGINDRF

>member
-1 MKIVFL
+1 MTL
-7 LLLKIFKIKF
+7 IFF
-17 SNKIITLWLVLSFFK
+17 NPP
-32 IEINSQFQL
+32 INAQFQL

-65 VWNINLIDLNQ
+65 VWNVNLIDLNQ
-76 PFDYNFTVNLG
+76 PFDYSFTVNLG

-128 IYIDTYQNTAH
+128 VYIDTYQNASH
-139 GDMLNDHISINLN
+139 GDMLNDHISINLD

-157 TSLNNIAGPYDLGEV
+157 TSSNNIAGPYDLGEV

-179 LRITWDPV
+179 LRITWDPT

-193 YYNNLL
+193 YYNNFL
-199 VLNYT
+199 VLNYS

-209 NVFNGNPMV
+209 NVFNGNSMV

-243 IDSSNVIIES
+243 IDSSNVTVES

-262 ITGINISGGISPFSW
+262 ISGINIIGGISPYSW
-277 TWNNTNSLSL
+277 TWNNLSSLSL

-295 SYFLELTDGMG
+295 NFFLEIIDGMG
-306 CISNHNFHVP
+306 CVSNHNFYVA
-316 DLSGPEIDSSLV
+316 DLSGPEIDTSLV
-328 VIKNEDCGKEN
+328 VIKNEDCGQEN
-339 GSISN
+339 GTISS
-344 ITVTSTADS
+344 ITVSSTADS
-353 IQFYWNNFLSDSLNI
+353 IQLYWNNFLSDSLDI

-378 VILDNNNCRDTVN
+378 VVLDNNNCRDTVN
-391 FIVVDTNYHNIS
+391 FLLIDTNHHNIS
-403 INFNSAQLE
+403 INFNSNILE

-419 FQNSIDSSII
+419 SQNSVDSSVI
-429 NYWTFGDDSSSI
+429 NNWTFGDDLSSI
-441 EYEPTHSYKYPGEYQ
+441 EYEPTHSYKYPGDYTV
-456 ICLIA
+456 CLIA
-461 GNEFSCF
+461 ENEFNCF
-468 DTSCLEITILPNE
+468 DTSCLEITILPDE

-494 TNDEFIIYGINDRF
+494 INDEFIIYGIKDRF
-508 EIKIYNR
+508 DIKIYNR
-515 WGNIV
+515 WGNLV
-520 FEENPYNNSW
+520 FGEKPYNNNW
-530 NGINM
+530 TGISSK
-535 NGKIL
+535 GKTL
-540 SEGQYFYILKS
+540 SEGQYYYILKND
-551 VEEKI
+551 EEKI